1 MNKFNRDALHIIE
14 NETRGFFTG
23 PGLEAPQARCI
34 YLTAIQ
40 LLRIAGAQNS
50 LRPMLEALFH
60 RMLLLPLPQNR
71 SEPLKCVKE
80 IFRYVCRRLVLN
92 SKNHLLI
99 CYAKMICIKLN
110 AIFRSPARLVD
121 LSVILYMDKN
131 HGHNCGDDMA
141 LFRL

>member
-1 MNKFNRDALHIIE
+1 MDKILLCYFGRDALHIIE
-14 NETRGFFTG
+14 NETRGFFTN

-71 SEPLKCVKE
+71 ADPLKCVKE
-80 IFRYVCRRLVLN
+80 IFRFV
-92 SKNHLLI
+92 SDS
-99 CYAKMICIKLN
+99 A
-110 AIFRSPARLVD
+110 F
-121 LSVILYMDKN
+121 
-131 HGHNCGDDMA
+131 
-141 LFRL
+141 

>member
-1 MNKFNRDALHIIE
+1 MQRDSSQKATCINSKLVEATCINSKLLLKIVIHRDALHIIE
-14 NETRGFFTG
+14 NETRGFFTT

-71 SEPLKCVKE
+71 AEPLKCVKD
-80 IFRYVCRRLVLN
+80 IFR
-92 SKNHLLI
+92 
-99 CYAKMICIKLN
+99 
-110 AIFRSPARLVD
+110 
-121 LSVILYMDKN
+121 
-131 HGHNCGDDMA
+131 
-141 LFRL
+141 

>member
-1 MNKFNRDALHIIE
+1 MNYPLHRDALHIIE

-50 LRPMLEALFH
+50 LRTMLEALFH

-80 IFRYVCRRLVLN
+80 IFRFVLLFFCFAV
-92 SKNHLLI
+92 S
-99 CYAKMICIKLN
+99 
-110 AIFRSPARLVD
+110 S
-121 LSVILYMDKN
+121 ILWSFK
-131 HGHNCGDDMA
+131 
-141 LFRL
+141 

>member
-1 MNKFNRDALHIIE
+1 MIGYCYRDALHIIE

-23 PGLEAPQARCI
+23 PGLEPPQARCI

-71 SEPLKCVKE
+71 SDPLKCVKD
-80 IFRYVCRRLVLN
+80 IFRYVFCGFDERFRHN
-92 SKNHLLI
+92 KSIYMQIII
-99 CYAKMICIKLN
+99 CMYNIQTD
-110 AIFRSPARLVD
+110 F
-121 LSVILYMDKN
+121 
-131 HGHNCGDDMA
+131 
-141 LFRL
+141 F

>member
-1 MNKFNRDALHIIE
+1 MFNEINLIIVCFRDALHIIE

-23 PGLEAPQARCI
+23 PGLEPPQARCI

-50 LRPMLEALFH
+50 LRPMLEALYH

-80 IFRYVCRRLVLN
+80 IFRYVLFGIV
-92 SKNHLLI
+92 
-99 CYAKMICIKLN
+99 M
-110 AIFRSPARLVD
+110 D
-121 LSVILYMDKN
+121 LTQF
-131 HGHNCGDDMA
+131 HNK
-141 LFRL
+141 FIYERI

>member
-1 MNKFNRDALHIIE
+1 MIE

-23 PGLEAPQARCI
+23 PGLEPPQARCI

-71 SEPLKCVKE
+71 SDPLKCVKD
-80 IFRYVCRRLVLN
+80 IFRYVFRCVCVSMFLILSSFLVIILPF
-92 SKNHLLI
+92 I
-99 CYAKMICIKLN
+99 MQII
-110 AIFRSPARLVD
+110 III
-121 LSVILYMDKN
+121 ILYTI
-131 HGHNCGDDMA
+131 
-141 LFRL
+141 L

>member
-1 MNKFNRDALHIIE
+1 MHDNCIARTNYYVFSFLPFSSWHRDALHIIE

-71 SEPLKCVKE
+71 SDPLKCVKE
-80 IFRYVCRRLVLN
+80 IFRY
-92 SKNHLLI
+92 
-99 CYAKMICIKLN
+99 A
-110 AIFRSPARLVD
+110 
-121 LSVILYMDKN
+121 
-131 HGHNCGDDMA
+131 
-141 LFRL
+141 

>member
-1 MNKFNRDALHIIE
+1 MCVCAWIYRDALHIIE

-23 PGLEAPQARCI
+23 PGLDPPQARCI

-71 SEPLKCVKE
+71 SDPLKCVKE
-80 IFRYVCRRLVLN
+80 IFRYGGFMMIEHTFCEMN
-92 SKNHLLI
+92 SKPKTHLI
-99 CYAKMICIKLN
+99 YRVT
-110 AIFRSPARLVD
+110 F
-121 LSVILYMDKN
+121 
-131 HGHNCGDDMA
+131 
-141 LFRL
+141 

>member
-1 MNKFNRDALHIIE
+1 MLHFLRSTFPLLLKNDKILLCHFGRDALHIIE
-14 NETRGFFTG
+14 NETRGFFTN

-71 SEPLKCVKE
+71 ADPLKCVKE
-80 IFRYVCRRLVLN
+80 IFRLVSDSDSFSHDILMVLQRLNLAN
-92 SKNHLLI
+92 FFFTDHQL
-99 CYAKMICIKLN
+99 
-110 AIFRSPARLVD
+110 D
-121 LSVILYMDKN
+121 
-131 HGHNCGDDMA
+131 
-141 LFRL
+141 